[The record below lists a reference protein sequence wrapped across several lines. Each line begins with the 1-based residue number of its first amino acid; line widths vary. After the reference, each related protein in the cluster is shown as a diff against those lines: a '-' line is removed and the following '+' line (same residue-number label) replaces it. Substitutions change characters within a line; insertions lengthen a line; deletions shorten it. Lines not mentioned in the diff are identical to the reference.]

1 MGGHLWTAPYQVIA
15 SNKTIL
21 TIICFTLC
29 IHIWPLIKVLR
40 SKSFETSGFSPCLHH
55 FFWKFQSL
63 CQNQSLPCLQ
73 TRYGLLFSPGKPIFL
88 TFDVEKM
95 RRDCCCSISRM
106 AKSQSPV
113 TRVAKLVGLS
123 MNPGNPQ
130 KLSISA

>member
-1 MGGHLWTAPYQVIA
+1 MDSPLSSIV
-15 SNKTIL
+15 SNKIIL
-21 TIICFTLC
+21 VIICFTLC

-40 SKSFETSGFSPCLHH
+40 SKSFEASGFSPCPHY

-95 RRDCCCSISRM
+95 RRDCCCSIFHL
-106 AKSQSPV
+106 AQSQSSV
-113 TRVAKLVGLS
+113 TELFHNQFKE
-123 MNPGNPQ
+123 Q
-130 KLSISA
+130 